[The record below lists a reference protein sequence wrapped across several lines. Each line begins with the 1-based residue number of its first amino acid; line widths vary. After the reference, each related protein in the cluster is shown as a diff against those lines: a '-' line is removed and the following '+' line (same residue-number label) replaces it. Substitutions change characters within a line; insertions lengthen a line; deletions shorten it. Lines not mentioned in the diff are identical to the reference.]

1 MTKPNGTALARV
13 PEQVATEKVPE
24 AETLVMPAV
33 LLQAAELTCARDETA
48 PGYMRGVYL
57 HAVEGR
63 GRIVATDGQRMFLA
77 SFAIEG
83 KAPSWLKSGVVVSS
97 QDLKT
102 RLSLIQKIG
111 GEPTVKF
118 IFSKGNPTIELTDMR
133 STILLKVPV
142 VSTSYPDYSKLL
154 GAESFT
160 DLDGDGDARVRDWQP
175 IGINSQ
181 YLKKCGEIAKILE
194 SGLEKDA
201 RSKLGMVVRA
211 FNSGAADAPMVF
223 DFSTWPGAILVVA
236 PAKMVN
242 QQTAKETAQL
252 LAPAAK
258 ATVAALRAHA
268 TRWQQRA
275 DATENEAEKAEATR
289 KAAEFTARV
298 ANVLRNVPLPN
309 SQIGTEAKPEPAAEA
324 EAKPKAEAEPEP
336 EGGPA
341 VKRTRIRVNKSQDA
355 AA

>member
-236 PAKMVN
+236 PTDCEGDRAAAGAGGEGHGCGAQSACDAVAAAGGCDRERGREGGGDT
-242 QQTAKETAQL
+242 QGGRIHGAGGECAAERAAAQL
-252 LAPAAK
+252 
-258 ATVAALRAHA
+258 
-268 TRWQQRA
+268 A
-275 DATENEAEKAEATR
+275 DR
-289 KAAEFTARV
+289 DG
-298 ANVLRNVPLPN
+298 
-309 SQIGTEAKPEPAAEA
+309 S
-324 EAKPKAEAEPEP
+324 
-336 EGGPA
+336 
-341 VKRTRIRVNKSQDA
+341 
-355 AA
+355 